1 VVFCSQPSPGDLN
14 RRLEA
19 PGPDLQLENSPIEPD
34 PPAHCHTVKNY
45 RGGTAE
51 NNYSAGKIFYIQKR
65 TERAH
70 FLFWPART
78 NMEGVGSGRGTNICA
93 CWRLRVRIPLCTC
106 DFFCWLFLLWGA
118 SRSARK
124 KASCARPH
132 WQKLRVWGLAA
143 GRLFSPIFFDA
154 CFAVYNA
161 RRLRGS
167 KIWISATLHRQGPRM
182 VSEARNVCFGI
193 TGARN
198 RPIPTL
204 LPSGTCT
211 QTPLDR
217 PRMLFR
223 RDPDFADAPE
233 TAQNGGFRHHFA
245 TECVFADFSLSTRR
259 PRPKAS
265 FAREYWLRN
274 VAGAKYS
281 FAPQGHFFCLET
293 GTYGHATP
301 PVEVFDLGTTGTC
314 MAKTPWA
321 PSSR

>member
-1 VVFCSQPSPGDLN
+1 MVFRAQPPPGDLH
-14 RRLEA
+14 RRPEA
-19 PGPDLQLENSPIEPD
+19 PEPDLQLENSPIEPD
-34 PPAHCHTVKNY
+34 PPAHCQTVKNY
-45 RGGTAE
+45 SQRGTAK
-51 NNYSAGKIFYIQKR
+51 NNSSAGGIFHIQKR

-78 NMEGVGSGRGTNICA
+78 SMEGAGSGRGTNIYA
-93 CWRLRVRIPLCTC
+93 HWRLRVRIPLCTW
-106 DFFCWLFLLWGA
+106 DFFCWLLVLWGA

-132 WQKLRVWGLAA
+132 WRKLRVWGLAA

-161 RRLRGS
+161 RRLLGS
-167 KIWISATLHRQGPRM
+167 KTWISATSHRQGPRV
-182 VSEARNVCFGI
+182 VSEARNACFGI

-204 LPSGTCT
+204 LPSETCT

-233 TAQNGGFRHHFA
+233 TA
-245 TECVFADFSLSTRR
+245 
-259 PRPKAS
+259 
-265 FAREYWLRN
+265 
-274 VAGAKYS
+274 
-281 FAPQGHFFCLET
+281 
-293 GTYGHATP
+293 
-301 PVEVFDLGTTGTC
+301 
-314 MAKTPWA
+314 
-321 PSSR
+321 